1 MKNKYQR
8 MSKEEKKE
16 LINEYKKTEK
26 GKYLLGKLRNVLICG
41 VLSYI
46 YAVYLIITAEN
57 IWSYIGAGGLLIAGC
72 IFIVGSIKL
81 RGKNLNKFAIKKK

>member
-8 MSKEEKKE
+8 MSKDEKKA
-16 LINEYKKTEK
+16 LIKEYKNTEK
-26 GKYLLGKLRNVLICG
+26 GKYILGKIRNVLIYG
-41 VLSYI
+41 IISYI

-57 IWSYIGAGGLLIAGC
+57 IWSYIGAGSLLIAGC

-81 RGKNLNKFAIKKK
+81 RSKNLNQYAIKKK

>member
-8 MSKEEKKE
+8 MTKEEKKQ
-16 LINEYKKTEK
+16 LIKEYKSTEK
-26 GKYLLGKLRNVLICG
+26 GAYLMSKLKNVLVCG
-41 VLSYI
+41 ILSYI

-72 IFIVGSIKL
+72 VFIVGSIKL
-81 RGKNLNKFAIKKK
+81 RGKNLNQYAIKKK